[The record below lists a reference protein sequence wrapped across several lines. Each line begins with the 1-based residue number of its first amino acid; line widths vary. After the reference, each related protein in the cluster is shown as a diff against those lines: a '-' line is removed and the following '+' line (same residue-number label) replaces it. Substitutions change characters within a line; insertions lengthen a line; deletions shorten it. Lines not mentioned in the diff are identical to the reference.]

1 MKGFSVSLSCLLKLS
16 CPVNTLE
23 AGEWQGREAAGWDTV
38 TACLA
43 RAGCLVAGRQDTAA
57 QEKAP

>member
-23 AGEWQGREAAGWDTV
+23 AGEWHGREAAGWDML

-57 QEKAP
+57 